1 MKSYY
6 SILFFII
13 ASLCAQEKPFTLI
26 DGTVIRGTIQ
36 EETDSTL
43 QVQTKFG
50 IVTINKSELIET
62 QYEVKLKSGETLVGI
77 KISENTESII
87 LKTQMGELT
96 IQRSDILNIQEAGQ
110 HTTSGIIKTKGQYR
124 RPYSISDFLFSG
136 RRIDKDTDFALGEE
150 QLIDLFFDPTGYT
163 LARSTLYLSGL
174 SFGFGVTDRFQITT
188 KWGGFFWG
196 DLNLRPKI
204 QLFGMGNWEN
214 QHSLSVGAH
223 YHTRWLPNKYEWKSG
238 SINVIKFTGESDY
251 SGGINQYELIST
263 TVTGSD
269 GNDSTVTVQIEN
281 ANYNPNYGDWQQTAP
296 ADTVPRYW
304 GGYYRIGENSSQS
317 DPTYDTPTSY
327 DPNAT
332 GVYYDSEPSEECCFG
347 GDDDDDDDN
356 FIEMIELFGAYT
368 YSKARVGLKGRISH
382 TLGWNLQYFSLNDET
397 SYLMRAYYGL
407 DVDINSKLKMIG
419 ELFYDPYFLELW
431 QQFEYEDNYYDSGE
445 FSITTVDKP
454 DNYRPVHLD
463 FGFIYALNESFR
475 FGIHF
480 QRPFVAFYWKF

>member
-6 SILFFII
+6 SILLFII
-13 ASLCAQEKPFTLI
+13 GSLFAEEQTFTLI
-26 DGTVIRGTIQ
+26 DGTVIIGTVQ
-36 EETDSTL
+36 EETDLTM
-43 QVQTKFG
+43 QVQTNFG
-50 IVTINKSELIET
+50 IVTINKSEMIET
-62 QYEVKLKSGETLVGI
+62 QYEVKLKSGETLIGV

-87 LKTQMGELT
+87 LKTQIGELT

-204 QLFGMGNWEN
+204 QLFEIGNWAN
-214 QHSLSVGAH
+214 QHSFSVGAH
-223 YHTRWLPNKYEWKSG
+223 YHTRWRPNKFEWKSG
-238 SINVIKFTGESDY
+238 NVNTVDFTGEF
-251 SGGINQYELIST
+251 N
-263 TVTGSD
+263 
-269 GNDSTVTVQIEN
+269 
-281 ANYNPNYGDWQQTAP
+281 NYGDTNCPNSEDYCWKQTAK
-296 ADTVPRYW
+296 ADTVTKYW
-304 GGYYRIGENSSQS
+304 GGYYPIGENPSYSN
-317 DPTYDTPTSY
+317 PTDNTPTGY
-327 DPNAT
+327 DPNEIDA
-332 GVYYDSEPSEECCFG
+332 YYHHEPSVNYNEEEESES
-347 GDDDDDDDN
+347 

-368 YSKARVGLKGRISH
+368 YSKSRTGLKGRISH
-382 TLGWNLQYFSLNDET
+382 TLGGNMQYLSIVDEPT
-397 SYLMRAYYGL
+397 ILYRLYYGL
-407 DVDINSKLKMIG
+407 DVDINSKLKMVG

-431 QQFEYEDNYYDSGE
+431 QQDEYGDNYSDSDN
-445 FSITTVDKP
+445 FSDTPVNKP
-454 DNYRPVHLD
+454 DDYRPIHLD

-480 QRPFVAFYWKF
+480 QRPFIAFYWKF